1 MTDYPPM
8 PESEAEWRAHWA
20 LYQLTINQRDQAWR
34 CIEALE
40 SRLSQL
46 REARGAQFRALI
58 E

>member
-1 MTDYPPM
+1 MTYPPM

-40 SRLSQL
+40 SRLAQL